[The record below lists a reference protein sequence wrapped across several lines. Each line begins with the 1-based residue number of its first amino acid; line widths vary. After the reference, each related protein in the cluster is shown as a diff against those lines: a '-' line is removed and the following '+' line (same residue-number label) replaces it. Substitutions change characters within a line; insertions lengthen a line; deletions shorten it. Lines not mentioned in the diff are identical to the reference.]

1 MAKQSQQLVLML
13 VIGIL
18 IGTAAVMAWKTRT
31 VRNLDEAMVNT
42 SDNGAM
48 TASDTMVKTQETM
61 GRTEPSLPLAPSIPK
76 GTRLGLNVED
86 QLAGNTVSL
95 NSLDI
100 KSTNWVAVYDERD
113 GEPGW
118 IIGATRVHAGD
129 TTAKVDLLRSTIKG
143 QRYYVGILSDDGAET
158 FSRQTDLPPLS
169 PDKVVIVSFMA
180 L

>member
-31 VRNLDEAMVNT
+31 AGTLDEVTVNT
-42 SDNGAM
+42 TDNGAQ
-48 TASDTMVKTQETM
+48 TASDTIAMTGETI
-61 GRTEPSLPLAPSIPK
+61 GRTEPALPLAPSIPK
-76 GTRLGLNVED
+76 GTRIGLNMED
-86 QLAGNTVSL
+86 QLAGNSVTV

-100 KSTNWVAVYDERD
+100 KSSNWVAVYDDRE
-113 GEPGW
+113 GQPGW
-118 IIGATRVHAGD
+118 IIGATRVRAGD
-129 TTAKVDLLRSTIKG
+129 TTAKIDLLRSTVQG
-143 QRYYVGILSDDGAET
+143 QKYYVGILGDDGSEA

-169 PDKVVIVSFMA
+169 PDKVVIVSFMS